1 MLGDIPLSKRQ
12 GVFRMPRWEVLALIS
27 SVIGA
32 ISSTVAAYLA
42 FSSRTKRVR
51 RVDVTTD
58 DVKCNG
64 SREWEVTFSIT
75 NHEQNRFLNDFFLSV
90 HFFSIVN
97 IGNFE
102 LLRIKPMK
110 GSGGLWVVPNASV
123 ETNYVVYTGDEL
135 KPMTKQTFTVVLRGL
150 PGEYDLRWQVYGSNM
165 KRKRGDLLLE
175 LAEHDSQAAASHGV

>member
-1 MLGDIPLSKRQ
+1 M
-12 GVFRMPRWEVLALIS
+12 
-27 SVIGA
+27 
-32 ISSTVAAYLA
+32 
-42 FSSRTKRVR
+42 
-51 RVDVTTD
+51 
-58 DVKCNG
+58 
-64 SREWEVTFSIT
+64 
-75 NHEQNRFLNDFFLSV
+75 NDFFLSV

-110 GSGGLWVVPNASV
+110 GSGGLWWSQMLRS